1 MTILE
6 VEVLFVRHKLFQKF
20 AIVSPALTGMYVLEC
35 PKTYEKNEKWKYRNG
50 QPRES
55 FFCSFCY

>member
-35 PKTYEKNEKWKYRNG
+35 PKT
-50 QPRES
+50 
-55 FFCSFCY
+55 